1 MQTSVLLDVRK
12 TMDAF
17 IAYVICVTVMVACGS
32 LCEECGSLMDV
43 DYNNSVMIPLESY
56 CFVNEST
63 IRIEESTVLLNVIN
77 STGEWVIATDTVNLF
92 MIFVNDS
99 INNCTSNTDHGTD
112 LYHLDTKLYV
122 IRMIVSP
129 SGIIAGVANI
139 VMHLMFKELR
149 TVPGILIIFQCVPIV
164 TILTVSTLR
173 SPFYY
178 HHINTPA
185 EVCAIIFSYLNVVC
199 TNIYMITRATILAHF
214 SYNMYRS
221 YRLLEKNENERSLL
235 YKYIIF
241 IAVASAINSI
251 IIITV
256 DVTVDNSFEMED
268 GQCVYFF
275 HASDREGMRLT
286 KHSNVIYFV
295 IIIIWFLIQIE
306 LGTVGLI
313 LYFLATKQCC
323 AASPS
328 RDFRVFIIFMA
339 IVDLN
344 AITFIV
350 LLVVNVSTL
359 IGGLIIVAIV
369 ATEQVALFV
378 LFASSSKV
386 TCCSICNIL

>member
-1 MQTSVLLDVRK
+1 MQTSVLLAVRK

-17 IAYVICVTVMVACGS
+17 IAYIICVIVMVACDS
-32 LCEECGSLMDV
+32 LCEECGSLMD
-43 DYNNSVMIPLESY
+43 DDKLNYYNNSVMIPLESY

-99 INNCTSNTDHGTD
+99 INDCPSNTDHGTD
-112 LYHLDTKLYV
+112 LYQLDTELYV

-164 TILTVSTLR
+164 TILIISTLR

-178 HHINTPA
+178 HHVNTPA

-214 SYNMYRS
+214 SYNMYRT
-221 YRLLEKNENERSLL
+221 YRLLEKNEDERSLL
-235 YKYIIF
+235 HKYIIF
-241 IAVASAINSI
+241 IAVASTINSI

-256 DVTVDNSFEMED
+256 DVTVDNSFEM
-268 GQCVYFF
+268 G
-275 HASDREGMRLT
+275 R
-286 KHSNVIYFV
+286 
-295 IIIIWFLIQIE
+295 W
-306 LGTVGLI
+306 TVCL
-313 LYFLATKQCC
+313 LFSC
-323 AASPS
+323 
-328 RDFRVFIIFMA
+328 FR
-339 IVDLN
+339 
-344 AITFIV
+344 
-350 LLVVNVSTL
+350 
-359 IGGLIIVAIV
+359 
-369 ATEQVALFV
+369 
-378 LFASSSKV
+378 
-386 TCCSICNIL
+386 

>member
-1 MQTSVLLDVRK
+1 
-12 TMDAF
+12 
-17 IAYVICVTVMVACGS
+17 
-32 LCEECGSLMDV
+32 
-43 DYNNSVMIPLESY
+43 MIPLESY

-164 TILTVSTLR
+164 TILTISTLR

-275 HASDREGMRLT
+275 HASSIKDPHSSHNEPQATITVTQITYAMKASMVLRTSNSTDVCIHILDAFGLSFY
-286 KHSNVIYFV
+286 KH
-295 IIIIWFLIQIE
+295 W
-306 LGTVGLI
+306 
-313 LYFLATKQCC
+313 KQLRHN
-323 AASPS
+323 AS
-328 RDFRVFIIFMA
+328 
-339 IVDLN
+339 
-344 AITFIV
+344 
-350 LLVVNVSTL
+350 LLL
-359 IGGLIIVAIV
+359 P
-369 ATEQVALFV
+369 
-378 LFASSSKV
+378 
-386 TCCSICNIL
+386 